1 MCDSIYPSWPYFLC
15 LTSFAFYLPYLC
27 FSLSLC
33 IHTYNIYI
41 FTRIY
46 TPYTH
51 MCHGSKDG
59 CDSTIFLGGVINF
72 TNHILHLF
80 WYFPSYKAP
89 WKVGGCSSHVD
100 DDSFGSLEVYAFT
113 FHFALDQGDRHGD
126 LWRHFLLG
134 ESNPTFFEWKS
145 QLCESVFVFV
155 HFSWGKSG
163 MDFFGAF
170 DRFEQCGIPTKWFGS
185 QISVEALVI
194 KDKAPRIWADL
205 GSASLRSPRPKKA
218 EVTYIQDKWLRNAQ
232 FNKPG
237 INKQNL

>member
-1 MCDSIYPSWPYFLC
+1 MF
-15 LTSFAFYLPYLC
+15 
-27 FSLSLC
+27 
-33 IHTYNIYI
+33 
-41 FTRIY
+41 
-46 TPYTH
+46 
-51 MCHGSKDG
+51 
-59 CDSTIFLGGVINF
+59 
-72 TNHILHLF
+72 
-80 WYFPSYKAP
+80 
-89 WKVGGCSSHVD
+89 D

-113 FHFALDQGDRHGD
+113 FQFALDQGDRHGD

-145 QLCESVFVFV
+145 QLCESVFVFI

-205 GSASLRSPRPKKA
+205 GSASLRSPRPKKGRGDLHTGQVV
-218 EVTYIQDKWLRNAQ
+218 EKCPV
-232 FNKPG
+232 
-237 INKQNL
+237 

>member
-33 IHTYNIYI
+33 THTYIYI
-41 FTRIY
+41 YTCIY

-59 CDSTIFLGGVINF
+59 CDSTIFLGGSS
-72 TNHILHLF
+72 ILQTTSSI
-80 WYFPSYKAP
+80 YFDIFPATKLHEKLEDVPAMF
-89 WKVGGCSSHVD
+89 D

-113 FHFALDQGDRHGD
+113 FQFALDQGDRHGD
-126 LWRHFLLG
+126 LWRHFLLW

-145 QLCESVFVFV
+145 QLCESVFVFI

-205 GSASLRSPRPKKA
+205 GSASLRSPRPKKGRGDLHTGQVV
-218 EVTYIQDKWLRNAQ
+218 EKCPV
-232 FNKPG
+232 
-237 INKQNL
+237 